1 MNTTKTILVVDDQ
14 PDNVFI
20 LQDRL
25 QREGFNILTA
35 YDGQTC
41 LTLAEKN
48 LPDLI
53 LLDVMMP
60 GLSGF
65 DVCEQLRKNNL
76 TSSIPVIL
84 VTALTDVEDI
94 KRGLQSGAFDYVKK
108 PYNRAELIARINS
121 ALRFS
126 ETQKMLIEI
135 EKVKTYAAT
144 VLTANH
150 EIKQPLTLINLSL
163 TAINRELSK
172 EEMRRDVVKKRVEFI
187 EGATKEI
194 IKILAKLSEIKKPTI
209 TNYVNDLKMI
219 DLHNSDSNGKTLND
233 F

>member
-1 MNTTKTILVVDDQ
+1 MKNNKTILVVDDQ

-25 QREGFNILTA
+25 QREGFRILTA
-35 YDGQTC
+35 YDGLTC
-41 LTLAEKN
+41 ISIAESEK
-48 LPDLI
+48 PDLI

-65 DVCEQLRKNNL
+65 DVCERLIKNTV
-76 TSSIPVIL
+76 TSSIPIIL

-94 KRGLQSGAFDYVKK
+94 KRGLQAGAFDYIKK

-135 EKVKTYAAT
+135 EKVNTYAAT

-163 TAINRELSK
+163 TAINRELGK
-172 EEMRRDVVKKRVEFI
+172 EEIRKDVLKKRIEFI

-194 IKILAKLSEIKKPTI
+194 IKILGKLSEIKKPVI
-209 TNYVNDLKMI
+209 TDYVNNLKMI
-219 DLHNSDSNGKTLND
+219 DLNSSDISDDSSNQ

>member
-1 MNTTKTILVVDDQ
+1 
-14 PDNVFI
+14 
-20 LQDRL
+20 
-25 QREGFNILTA
+25 
-35 YDGQTC
+35 
-41 LTLAEKN
+41 
-48 LPDLI
+48 
-53 LLDVMMP
+53 
-60 GLSGF
+60 
-65 DVCEQLRKNNL
+65 
-76 TSSIPVIL
+76 VIL

>member
-1 MNTTKTILVVDDQ
+1 MNKTKTILVVDDQ

-25 QREGFNILTA
+25 QREGFRILTA

-41 LTLAEKN
+41 LAIAEKDS
-48 LPDLI
+48 PDLI

-65 DVCEQLRKNNL
+65 DVCERLVKNEL
-76 TSSIPVIL
+76 TKLIPVIL

-94 KRGLQSGAFDYVKK
+94 KQGLQAGAFDYVKK

-126 ETQKMLIEI
+126 ETQKMLVEI
-135 EKVKTYAAT
+135 EKVRTYAAT

-163 TAINRELSK
+163 TAINRELAKDSMNK
-172 EEMRRDVVKKRVEFI
+172 ELIKKRVDFI
-187 EGATKEI
+187 DGAAKDI
-194 IKILAKLSEIKKPTI
+194 IRILAKLSEIKKPAI
-209 TNYVNDLKMI
+209 TNYINDLKMI
-219 DLHNSDSNGKTLND
+219 DINKSEANEKLNN

>member
-1 MNTTKTILVVDDQ
+1 MENSKTILVVDDQ

-25 QREGFNILTA
+25 HREGFRILTA
-35 YDGQTC
+35 YDGQSC
-41 LTLAEKN
+41 IAIAEKDC
-48 LPDLI
+48 PDLI

-65 DVCEQLRKNNL
+65 EVCERLMKNEATN
-76 TSSIPVIL
+76 SIPVIL

-121 ALRFS
+121 ALRFK

-135 EKVKTYAAT
+135 EKVRTYAAT

-163 TAINRELSK
+163 TAINRELAK
-172 EEMRRDVVKKRVEFI
+172 EEMNKELIKKRVDFI

-194 IKILAKLSEIKKPTI
+194 IKILAKLSEIKKPMI

-219 DLHNSDSNGKTLND
+219 DLNSSEAKSESND
-233 F
+233 FQ

>member
-1 MNTTKTILVVDDQ
+1 
-14 PDNVFI
+14 
-20 LQDRL
+20 
-25 QREGFNILTA
+25 
-35 YDGQTC
+35 
-41 LTLAEKN
+41 
-48 LPDLI
+48 
-53 LLDVMMP
+53 
-60 GLSGF
+60 
-65 DVCEQLRKNNL
+65 
-76 TSSIPVIL
+76 
-84 VTALTDVEDI
+84 
-94 KRGLQSGAFDYVKK
+94 
-108 PYNRAELIARINS
+108 
-121 ALRFS
+121 
-126 ETQKMLIEI
+126 MLIEI